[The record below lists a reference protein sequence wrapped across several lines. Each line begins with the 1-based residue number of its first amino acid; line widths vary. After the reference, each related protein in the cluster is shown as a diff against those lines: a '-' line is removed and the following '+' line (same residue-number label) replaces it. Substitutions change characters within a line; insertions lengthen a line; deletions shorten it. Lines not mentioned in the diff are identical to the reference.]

1 MLGVMH
7 RLRVFARSLVAP
19 LALYSVAGVLA
30 VYFVWHAVN
39 GQRGLK
45 AGEEYEQ
52 QLATLRQER
61 DLLKNQR
68 IQWETRLALMKGEKV
83 DADIL
88 DEEAR
93 RLLGRVDRR
102 DVVILLPQKEKP
114 KADD

>member
-7 RLRVFARSLVAP
+7 RLRVFARSLIAP
-19 LALYSVAGVLA
+19 LALYSVAGVVA

-52 QLATLRQER
+52 KLAELRQER
-61 DLLKNQR
+61 DLLKYQR
-68 IQWETRLALMKGEKV
+68 MQWEARLALMKGEKV

-93 RLLGRVDRR
+93 RTLGRVHKN
-102 DVVILLPQKEKP
+102 DVVILLPQKA
-114 KADD
+114 KAAQD